1 MNSVKSRDINL
12 LVVHGDK
19 GVTKRQQTIVTIL
32 KGRTE
37 DNGGRFTVRYEPF
50 DSMKINGESW
60 SEVIYD
66 EISSVGNN

>member
-1 MNSVKSRDINL
+1 MSLAKSCDINL
-12 LVVHGDK
+12 LVVHGK
-19 GVTKRQQTIVTIL
+19 NGVTKRQDTIVSIL

-37 DNGGRFTVRYEPF
+37 NNGGRFTVRYEPF
-50 DSMKINGESW
+50 DSNKINGESW